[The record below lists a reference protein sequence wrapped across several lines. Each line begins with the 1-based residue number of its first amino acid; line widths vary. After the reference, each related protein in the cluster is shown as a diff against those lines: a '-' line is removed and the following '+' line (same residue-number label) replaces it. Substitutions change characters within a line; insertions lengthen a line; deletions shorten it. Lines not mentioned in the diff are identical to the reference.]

1 MNYLYLVSILIS
13 SFLIFSSVFWMF
25 VFLEE
30 SNMNNKKHKNRKKSV
45 AIVIPCIYEGK
56 EIINTVEK
64 ALEINYKNKR
74 IYLVLNKSSSK
85 ETVDSANYL
94 KNKYN
99 EINLIFAPFNGKSK
113 VLNYSIK
120 NFVKEEIILILDA
133 DTYVERN
140 MLNIVIPYF
149 DNKEVGAV
157 VSSVKVDNYRD
168 SLIAWAQ
175 KYEYDL
181 SILARNA
188 SSKINSLIIAH
199 GAGSAFRKDIL
210 EKINYFDENNITED
224 LEIGLRLNLKGYY
237 VINDLKAIS
246 YTKVPT
252 SLYGLF
258 RQRRRW
264 YTGFFIN
271 LFKYKNE
278 LNKNKDLKYVFLPF
292 SIISSSISLFSS
304 LLIFIN
310 IPQLI
315 NFINFVISNKQIF
328 SFIITTEVLN
338 YLSASFF
345 SNVLVTISII
355 LGFTSLIFM
364 LYKAN
369 NGFNLE
375 NVFGLLFYVFIYN
388 FIISFI
394 WFYSLLFV
402 LIKRKQSSW

>member
-271 LFKYKNE
+271 L
-278 LNKNKDLKYVFLPF
+278 
-292 SIISSSISLFSS
+292 
-304 LLIFIN
+304 
-310 IPQLI
+310 
-315 NFINFVISNKQIF
+315 
-328 SFIITTEVLN
+328 
-338 YLSASFF
+338 
-345 SNVLVTISII
+345 
-355 LGFTSLIFM
+355 
-364 LYKAN
+364 
-369 NGFNLE
+369 
-375 NVFGLLFYVFIYN
+375 
-388 FIISFI
+388 
-394 WFYSLLFV
+394 
-402 LIKRKQSSW
+402 